1 MTHAKIHLR
10 PSYTS
15 WRISG
20 SIHTTCLITW
30 QPCCATDM
38 STNRRQSFL
47 CSCTTSVEQAAD
59 RTKTAAF
66 DGLVSSW
73 TENISV
79 RFCLRASRYWLTLWC
94 ALGLLVR
101 GAIQVHQLQLQL
113 QLL

>member
-20 SIHTTCLITW
+20 SIHTTCLVTW

-47 CSCTTSVEQAAD
+47 CSCTTSVEQAAGAQYKCISYSYSYSYCK
-59 RTKTAAF
+59 R
-66 DGLVSSW
+66 GRCVVS
-73 TENISV
+73 E
-79 RFCLRASRYWLTLWC
+79 RSRL
-94 ALGLLVR
+94 
-101 GAIQVHQLQLQL
+101 
-113 QLL
+113 